1 MDFLICVI
9 CLCLSWTIIQA
20 LQSIPRSTAIPS
32 KLPPGPK
39 SFPIIGNV
47 FELLVTNLTRCWPS
61 LPTLCREL
69 TWILNLWET
78 KKIEKIHAKENN
90 HTHKTIFTW
99 FGNLLM
105 STKLQGF
112 HYYQEKKENTKYKVR
127 HQFFFSHLKHDHAK
141 TLITKLC
148 FLSLGLIRSMDY
160 LSVNL
165 PLKTMQ
171 HYSGRV
177 GLGRQTRSNK
187 TRLHNAQHTQIVS
200 MPTNTHGPLMSKARP
215 NNHSGHIFSS
225 HG

>member
-141 TLITKLC
+141 TLITKLR
-148 FLSLGLIRSMDY
+148 FLSLGPIRSMD
-160 LSVNL
+160 
-165 PLKTMQ
+165 
-171 HYSGRV
+171 
-177 GLGRQTRSNK
+177 
-187 TRLHNAQHTQIVS
+187 
-200 MPTNTHGPLMSKARP
+200 
-215 NNHSGHIFSS
+215 
-225 HG
+225 